1 VHQSGRSK
9 FWTLFTAGLGELQ
22 SSLDLRIEAHSKG
35 YRKGLPDLLIF
46 EKTEEY
52 SGFAIELKHPG
63 FEAEARS
70 EQLEV
75 LSDFRQRGWK
85 ILVSSDFTEVLLEL
99 SEYLRMYL
107 HRCNCCKQNNEKC
120 VRIPCVVRSIL
131 AG

>member
-1 VHQSGRSK
+1 
-9 FWTLFTAGLGELQ
+9 
-22 SSLDLRIEAHSKG
+22 
-35 YRKGLPDLLIF
+35 LIF

-99 SEYLRMYL
+99 SDYLRMSL
-107 HRCNCCKQNNEKC
+107 HRCNCCKQIFESDSLLKQHHL
-120 VRIPCVVRSIL
+120 RKKRRRHVVGSEQP
-131 AG
+131 